1 MNAEPRVWKC
11 RKCDR
16 ELVLK
21 KTVLTYLG
29 HSVSHELPTCPKC
42 GKVYICQELAE
53 GKMSEVEQVLEDK

>member
-1 MNAEPRVWKC
+1 MSAEARVWKC
-11 RKCDR
+11 RKCDK

-42 GKVYICQELAE
+42 GKVYVCEELAE

>member
-42 GKVYICQELAE
+42 GKVYICEELAE